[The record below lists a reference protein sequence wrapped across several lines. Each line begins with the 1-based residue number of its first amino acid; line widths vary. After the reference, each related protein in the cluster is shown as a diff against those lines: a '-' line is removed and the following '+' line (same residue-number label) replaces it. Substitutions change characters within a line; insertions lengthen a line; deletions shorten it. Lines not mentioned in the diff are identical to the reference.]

1 MRIAIDAMGGDNAPD
16 AIVAGCLKAVDDIGE
31 DVLVLI
37 GDESRIRPLLGSTNN
52 WEKNIE
58 LVHAP
63 ESIPMDAPPV
73 EGLRRMR
80 NSSIN
85 VMAKLGA
92 EKAVDVVLSAGN
104 TGACV
109 AACQM
114 RMRLLPGV
122 QRPGI
127 LVVLPTFSGPLT
139 LLDVGANI
147 APKASHLHQYA
158 LMGTVFTHHVLKVE
172 NPRVGLISIG
182 QEDAKGNELIKK
194 VNQVLWDDKN
204 VNFIGNVEPREV
216 LNRPADVVVCDGFVG
231 NVILKLT
238 EGLADGLFKAI
249 LAELGHIKPDMIE
262 QFRPIISSLYAKHDY
277 NEYGG
282 APLLG
287 VDGTCI
293 ICHGSSDARAIRN
306 AIRRARQQA
315 QLNIN
320 HKITEQIAVTP
331 VDEN

>member
-16 AIVAGCLKAVDDIGE
+16 AIIAGCLKALDDINN
-31 DVLVLI
+31 DSLVLI
-37 GDESRIRPLLGSTNN
+37 GDEAVVKQKLGPADR
-52 WEKNIE
+52 WQKRIE

-85 VMAKLGA
+85 IMSKLAA
-92 EKAVDVVLSAGN
+92 ERSVDVVISAGN

-127 LVVLPTFSGPLT
+127 LVVLPTFQGPLT

-158 LMGTVFTHHVLKVE
+158 LMGAVFTRQVLNVA

-182 QEDAKGNELIKK
+182 QEDAKGNELVKK
-194 VNQVLWDDKN
+194 VNQLLWDDPN

-216 LNRPADVVVCDGFVG
+216 LNRPADVIVCDGFVG

-238 EGLADGLFKAI
+238 EGIAEGLFKAI
-249 LAELGHIKPDMIE
+249 LAELAQIKPDMIE
-262 QFRPIISSLYAKHDY
+262 HFRPVINSLYAKHDY

-287 VDGTCI
+287 VDGICI
-293 ICHGSSDARAIRN
+293 ICHGSSDPRAIRN
-306 AIRRARQQA
+306 AILRARQQA
-315 QLNIN
+315 QLDIN
-320 HKITEQIAVTP
+320 QKIAEQIASVP
-331 VDEN
+331 VDES